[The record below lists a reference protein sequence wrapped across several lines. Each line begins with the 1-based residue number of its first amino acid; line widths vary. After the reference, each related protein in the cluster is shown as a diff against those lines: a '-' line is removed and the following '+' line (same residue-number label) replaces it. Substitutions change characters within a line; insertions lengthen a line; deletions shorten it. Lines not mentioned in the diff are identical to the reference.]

1 MGAGQQRVPGADR
14 TRRGG
19 RGGEERGAEWSG
31 RALWPQFAPK
41 GWEQKRQWAGTA
53 ELGARP
59 VAGPARPTRDLR
71 VSPWICRH
79 VSALVCRCLL
89 CVCVPVPLYVI
100 VSLIFPQV
108 SPLDQCTSCSSCH
121 PSLPYIS
128 VPRVPSCLT
137 RVTHLLHVPVSRVPP
152 LVSLHV
158 PLCACVS
165 HIPPTCDASKSP
177 RAPMCTC
184 PPVSYVHPRSHLPPC
199 PCVPLVPVPSCSPP
213 SPGPARPPTPPPV
226 PSPPRGAPLRP
237 PARPVNAD

>member
-177 RAPMCTC
+177 RVLRVPEVSPSPMSLC
-184 PPVSYVHPRSHLPPC
+184 PPCARAILQS
-199 PCVPLVPVPSCSPP
+199 PVPRPRPASHAPPRPLP
-213 SPGPARPPTPPPV
+213 SPRCPPPA
-226 PSPPRGAPLRP
+226 PGPPRQR
-237 PARPVNAD
+237 

>member
-108 SPLDQCTSCSSCH
+108 SPLD
-121 PSLPYIS
+121 
-128 VPRVPSCLT
+128 
-137 RVTHLLHVPVSRVPP
+137 
-152 LVSLHV
+152 
-158 PLCACVS
+158 
-165 HIPPTCDASKSP
+165 
-177 RAPMCTC
+177 
-184 PPVSYVHPRSHLPPC
+184 
-199 PCVPLVPVPSCSPP
+199 
-213 SPGPARPPTPPPV
+213 
-226 PSPPRGAPLRP
+226 
-237 PARPVNAD
+237 